1 MRLGRLGVELSS
13 RDKDGGVGGVGV
25 GLAGGV
31 EVGDEDGVEDAGGGG
46 GGGGGY
52 EDVEKVGGLEVFLS

>member
-13 RDKDGGVGGVGV
+13 RDKDGGVGGVGDWFV
-25 GLAGGV
+25 GEV
-31 EVGDEDGVEDAGGGG
+31 EVGDEDGVGDAGGGG

>member
-1 MRLGRLGVELSS
+1 MRLGRLGVEFSS
-13 RDKDGGVGGVGV
+13 RDKDGGVGGVGDWFV
-25 GLAGGV
+25 GEV
-31 EVGDEDGVEDAGGGG
+31 EVGDDDGVGDAGG

>member
-52 EDVEKVGGLEVFLS
+52 EDVEKVGGLGVFLS

>member
-13 RDKDGGVGGVGV
+13 RDKDGGVGGVGDWSV
-25 GLAGGV
+25 GEVEAGDED
-31 EVGDEDGVEDAGGGG
+31 EVGDAGG

-52 EDVEKVGGLEVFLS
+52 EDVEKVGGLEVFLY

>member
-31 EVGDEDGVEDAGGGG
+31 EVGDEDGVEDAGRGWRWWI
-46 GGGGGY
+46 
-52 EDVEKVGGLEVFLS
+52 

>member
-25 GLAGGV
+25 GFAGGV
-31 EVGDEDGVEDAGGGG
+31 EVGDEDGVGDAGG

-52 EDVEKVGGLEVFLS
+52 EDVEKVGGLVVFLS

>member
-46 GGGGGY
+46 GGGY

>member
-1 MRLGRLGVELSS
+1 MGVELSS

-25 GLAGGV
+25 GFAGGV
-31 EVGDEDGVEDAGGGG
+31 EVGDEDGVGDAGG

-52 EDVEKVGGLEVFLS
+52 EDVEKVGGLGVFLS

>member
-1 MRLGRLGVELSS
+1 MGVELSS

>member
-25 GLAGGV
+25 GFAGGV
-31 EVGDEDGVEDAGGGG
+31 EVGDEDGVGDAGG

>member
-25 GLAGGV
+25 GFAGGV

-52 EDVEKVGGLEVFLS
+52 EDVEKVGGLGVFLS

>member
-1 MRLGRLGVELSS
+1 LGVELSS

-25 GLAGGV
+25 GFAGGV
-31 EVGDEDGVEDAGGGG
+31 EVGDEDGVGDAGG

-52 EDVEKVGGLEVFLS
+52 EDVEKVGGLGVFLS

>member
-25 GLAGGV
+25 GFAGGV
-31 EVGDEDGVEDAGGGG
+31 EVGDEDGVGDAGG

-52 EDVEKVGGLEVFLS
+52 EDVEKVGGLGVFLS